1 MKFIANKLNGEFL
14 INILPSPEDGVDG
27 VLAAI
32 AYGSNFPDEKRDLIG
47 HCVENRYRLDIWMRY
62 DHTVPVAVPLL
73 ERLLRHH
80 KDNIF
85 CNLVPD
91 VLHSKVIWWRGYG
104 AYIGSANLSDRAW
117 VSNIEAGVFLTE
129 DELQDNGM
137 HIELEDFFESLRSFE
152 QVFPLDSDV
161 ITELK
166 KIEAARRGIQ
176 DQGQELRKVPI
187 WGGPTFVAKK
197 KAWDRRKE
205 EFKREWRDALSH
217 LQSIGEQ
224 LRTHRP
230 RWVEEDVP
238 LTWEV
243 DQYLHAY
250 YYNHVGEAN
259 RKPFEDYFAKNRRN
273 PNAAVSAM
281 LTWWAGTVSPPS
293 NEDYTFYD
301 GAPYIREHLSRDNV
315 LNLTQAEFTGICER
329 THATRDHVI
338 KMKLA
343 TLGRP
348 DLKTL
353 SREERLPL
361 YAGWLLQQR
370 NAMGWSVLQLLNFVL
385 YGGRNEDL
393 WERLYIASHDKNYS
407 LPHYG
412 LNSMAELVG
421 WALPE
426 VTPPRNGRTS
436 KALRAL
442 GFDVKVY

>member
-1 MKFIANKLNGEFL
+1 MEFIANALNGNFL
-14 INILPSPEDGVDG
+14 SNVLPAPSDEVDG

-32 AYGSNFPDEKRDLIG
+32 AYGSNFNDEKGDFIG
-47 HCVENRYRLDIWMRY
+47 HCIANRYRLDIWMRY
-62 DHTVPVAVPLL
+62 DHTVPVALPLL
-73 ERLLRHH
+73 WRLLRHH

-129 DELQDNGM
+129 ADLQDNGM
-137 HIELEDFFESLRSFE
+137 HIELENFFESLRSFE
-152 QVFPLDSDV
+152 QVFPLDEDV
-161 ITELK
+161 IKELA
-166 KIEAARRGIQ
+166 KIEAARKGLQNI
-176 DQGQELRKVPI
+176 GKELRKKPS
-187 WGGPTFVAKK
+187 WEGPAFSEKK

-205 EFKREWRDALSH
+205 KFRREWHDALAH

-238 LTWEV
+238 LTWQV

-281 LTWWAGTVSPPS
+281 LTWWAGTDTPPS

-315 LNLTQAEFTGICER
+315 LNLTQAEFAGVCER

-343 TLGRP
+343 ALGRP

-370 NAMGWSVLQLLNFVL
+370 NAMGWSVLQLLNYVL